1 MRYRPGERLRC
12 CNPDCRL
19 EVIVLGIG
27 AGKEP
32 EALLICHCGSPMK
45 KSYQKP
51 VANKIKLDRGI
62 AAKH

>member
-1 MRYRPGERLRC
+1 
-12 CNPDCRL
+12 L